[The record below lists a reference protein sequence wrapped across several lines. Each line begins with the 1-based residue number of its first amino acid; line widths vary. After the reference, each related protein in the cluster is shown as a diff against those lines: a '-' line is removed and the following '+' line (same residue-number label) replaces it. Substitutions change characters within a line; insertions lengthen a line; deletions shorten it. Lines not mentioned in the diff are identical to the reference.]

1 MFIFKC
7 FRSKKSRVTHW
18 TFTANRSVGG
28 FRCGSIPLQDLLRI
42 RSWLH
47 CTCLCCADRCQ
58 FAKTVVTCLGDQ
70 LEGLSEVSIC
80 AVPEGSRVYRF
91 SNIFLH
97 SVWSCYCES
106 ELTQLLTIPY
116 APNLCGSDL
125 LGSLNGSCSISWRTE
140 DTIESIQIQT
150 ISPSQ
155 VYRANQRKGQA
166 SSDPETLV
174 SPMFLDNP
182 NLRGVIGRHAF
193 CMAQT
198 HIHNLHQFV
207 YKIL

>member
-1 MFIFKC
+1 M
-7 FRSKKSRVTHW
+7 
-18 TFTANRSVGG
+18 
-28 FRCGSIPLQDLLRI
+28 
-42 RSWLH
+42 
-47 CTCLCCADRCQ
+47 
-58 FAKTVVTCLGDQ
+58 VTCPGDQ

-80 AVPEGSRVYRF
+80 AVPEGSWVYRF
-91 SNIFLH
+91 SNIFVY

-116 APNLCGSDL
+116 APNLCCSDL

-140 DTIESIQIQT
+140 DTIEIQT

-174 SPMFLDNP
+174 SPRFLDNP

-193 CMAQT
+193 CMTQT

-207 YKIL
+207 HKIL

>member
-1 MFIFKC
+1 M
-7 FRSKKSRVTHW
+7 
-18 TFTANRSVGG
+18 
-28 FRCGSIPLQDLLRI
+28 
-42 RSWLH
+42 
-47 CTCLCCADRCQ
+47 
-58 FAKTVVTCLGDQ
+58 VTCLGDQ

-106 ELTQLLTIPY
+106 ELSQLLTIPY

-140 DTIESIQIQT
+140 DTIEIQT

-174 SPMFLDNP
+174 SPRFLDNP

-193 CMAQT
+193 CMTQT

-207 YKIL
+207 YKILQDMTSICIVLHYHELCFATLQLFDTALIFANHVDCERHFQRLHSVLHL